1 MRIRVVLCIPLL
13 AACYEYK
20 PFQPSDVSVGKSV
33 RVELT
38 YVGTEHVAGLV
49 GPNADYLD
57 GNLASLTD
65 STYTIALSDLGR
77 RNGSE
82 ESWKGEPVTLKKG
95 DVGSI
100 ALRKAAPG
108 KSAAMTAMI
117 VGGAAL
123 LGRAI
128 SGISGTGVT
137 KPGGTGSGQ

>member
-1 MRIRVVLCIPLL
+1 MRIRVVLCMLL
-13 AACYEYK
+13 STACYEYS
-20 PFQPSDVSVGKSV
+20 PFQPTDVSVGKSV
-33 RVELT
+33 RLDLT
-38 YVGTEHVAGLV
+38 YVGTEHVTALV

-57 GNLASLTD
+57 GNLASLSD
-65 STYTIALSDLGR
+65 STYTIAISDLGR

-82 ESWKGEPVTLKKG
+82 ESWKGEPVTLRKA

-123 LGRAI
+123 L
-128 SGISGTGVT
+128 
-137 KPGGTGSGQ
+137 